1 MRSQQIIDRKFA
13 NFVHVWYG
21 GTCMHIVLHVDTNIF
36 KHVIIVLRG
45 LNLPYSYFQSIFI
58 ATI

>member
-21 GTCMHIVLHVDTNIF
+21 GTCMHTTVD
-36 KHVIIVLRG
+36 IISCHGDRLETG
-45 LNLPYSYFQSIFI
+45 THHF
-58 ATI
+58 